1 MMLPNPFICNIL
13 CDDVSGNQVWATTNF
28 QGDARSACG
37 RRVTLRASESR
48 MSWPGRSVDRSAQA
62 QGSSAN
68 PWEWTE
74 STNPRKRL
82 FNKRKITPD
91 TPCFLGVF
99 FVLFCFCHKEP
110 WYTASPERKLNG
122 SQRFDIDRSQGRH
135 RARAPETWLG
145 IFSGLLMLHCQR

>member
-13 CDDVSGNQVWATTNF
+13 CDDVSGNQVWATANF

-37 RRVTLRASESR
+37 YQVTLRASASCV
-48 MSWPGRSVDRSAQA
+48 SWKGQSVDRCAQA
-62 QGSSAN
+62 QGGSAN

-91 TPCFLGVF
+91 TPCFCF
-99 FVLFCFCHKEP
+99 FFWFFCHKEP
-110 WYTASPERKLNG
+110 WHTASPERKLKGN
-122 SQRFDIDRSQGRH
+122 QRFDIDRSQGRH
-135 RARAPETWLG
+135 RASAPETWRG
-145 IFSGLLMLHCQR
+145 IFSGLLRLHCQR